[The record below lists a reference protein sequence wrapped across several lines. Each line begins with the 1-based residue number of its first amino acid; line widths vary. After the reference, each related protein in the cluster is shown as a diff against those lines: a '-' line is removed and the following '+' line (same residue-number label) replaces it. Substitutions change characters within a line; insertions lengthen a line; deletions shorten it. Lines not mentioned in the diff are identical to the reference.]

1 MRYRSTFDI
10 GAMGTEALTWIS
22 GGVHDGKNFSQLTPT
37 DNLADSVLHVWSN
50 ETGELTMVLYLAMS
64 RSDVLFLRVLDAYD
78 TGLKVSIAAPESS
91 PSTENLNV
99 PGVRSFLG
107 H

>member
-22 GGVHDGKNFSQLTPT
+22 GGAHDGKDFSQLTPT

-50 ETGELTMVLYLAMS
+50 ETGELTMVLYTSFEGANAGIL
-64 RSDVLFLRVLDAYD
+64 
-78 TGLKVSIAAPESS
+78 
-91 PSTENLNV
+91 
-99 PGVRSFLG
+99 GV
-107 H
+107 